1 MEEAFVCG
9 LDTTAGLSGCVSV
22 PAACCLPGTPRAI
35 AQPHVPSLRLP
46 GSRDGALGA
55 LGGRVPGCLSLCFS
69 AEPWGR
75 FGLASSGYGASYLLA
90 PLADAAAWLLL
101 ELLEGCA
108 RHSSSVV
115 RGPKQGWLAT
125 RARSHRLGQ
134 HGRPSQLA
142 LAENQEKSSI
152 APACRVFR
160 PGGVCPVMGLRRR
173 VTYPFPMLQLLK
185 CICRKPQNSK
195 RERLKKGG
203 VFPLISFTF
212 SVHHHRIFFSWGS
225 GNLACPLSH
234 FNDAPKILMVFFLSF
249 PAPSLHATPR
259 RASFIS
265 APSGPRRFYPIPAAW
280 WIT

>member
-1 MEEAFVCG
+1 VCG

-46 GSRDGALGA
+46 GSQDGALGA

-90 PLADAAAWLLL
+90 PLADAAARLLL

-125 RARSHRLGQ
+125 RVRSHRLGQ

-152 APACRVFR
+152 APACRVFG
-160 PGGVCPVMGLRRR
+160 PGGGWRSLPRDGFKAQSYLSLPYAAAPQVH
-173 VTYPFPMLQLLK
+173 LQK
-185 CICRKPQNSK
+185 APKQQERKA
-195 RERLKKGG
+195 EE
-203 VFPLISFTF
+203 
-212 SVHHHRIFFSWGS
+212 SWGFPS
-225 GNLACPLSH
+225 HQFYFLCAPSSH
-234 FNDAPKILMVFFLSF
+234 FFFLGLWKLGLSSVAF
-249 PAPSLHATPR
+249 
-259 RASFIS
+259 
-265 APSGPRRFYPIPAAW
+265 
-280 WIT
+280 